1 MKMRPQ
7 PLLSV
12 FEEKG
17 FIVDVRESPTRGH
30 VERSR
35 LNRSIRGVDRRM
47 R

>member
-7 PLLSV
+7 PLLGV

-17 FIVDVRESPTRGH
+17 FIVDVRESL
-30 VERSR
+30 ERSR